1 MAEQYTI
8 GVDYGTLSG
17 RAVVVRVS
25 DGAELGTGVFE
36 YPNAV
41 MDEVLNATGQ
51 KLGADWALQDP
62 NDYVEVLRNAVPEAI
77 RKAGIDP
84 ADVIGIGTDFTA
96 CTMVPTLSD
105 GTPLSNLPEFRGNPH
120 AYVKLWKHHAAQPH
134 ADRINQLARERN
146 ESWLPRYG
154 GQISSEWELAK
165 GLQVFE
171 EAPEVYHRM
180 ERWVEAADWII
191 WQLCGNYVRNA
202 CTAGYKGNLQDGE
215 YPSSDYFEALSPGF
229 GSFIDE
235 KVRHPIGQLG
245 DAAGLLTEE
254 AASWT
259 GLKPGIVVAVGNVDA
274 HVTAPAAQAT
284 EPGQMVAIM
293 GTSTCH
299 VMNGQFLTEVPG
311 MCGVVDGGIVSG
323 LYGYEAGQSGVG
335 DIFAWY
341 VNNQVPGEYFEAA
354 AAAGKSI
361 HQHLTDLAAEE
372 GVGEHGLVALDWHS
386 GNRSVLVD
394 HELSGLVIG
403 STLTTKPEQIY
414 RALLE
419 ATAFGTRKIVET
431 FQRSGVPV
439 TEFIVAGGLL
449 KNKFLM
455 QLYSDATRLP
465 LSTIAS
471 EQGPAL
477 GSAIHAA
484 VAAGAYPDIRR
495 AAAAMGKADRGVYQP
510 NEARARQYDLL
521 YAEYDRLH
529 DYFGRGENNVMKRL
543 KAIRR
548 GDSALPA
555 DRIADSGVVSAGAVF
570 AGAGSR
576 SQLIA
581 AAQKRVADLHQE
593 LVRYGLVVW
602 TGGNVSERIRF
613 EDGSPDLFAIKPSG
627 VSYEQLKPEDIVIC
641 DLDGNLIEGSRKP
654 SSDTDSHAYVYRNMP
669 EVNGVVH
676 THSDYAA
683 AWAARGEEIPC
694 VLTAMADEFGGPIPV
709 GPFAII
715 GDDSIGRGIVQ
726 TLKGHRSTA
735 VLMQNHGVFTI
746 GDSAKSAV
754 KSAVMCEDVARTV
767 HLTLQHGPAIPIP
780 QDKIDSLYARYQN
793 VYGQ

>member
-1 MAEQYTI
+1 MSEKYTI

-25 DGAELGTGVFE
+25 DGTELGTGVFE

-41 MDEVLNATGQ
+41 MDEVLNFNGV
-51 KLGADWALQDP
+51 KLGADWALQNP
-62 NDYVEVLRNAVPEAI
+62 NDYVDVLKHAVPAAV
-77 RKAGIDP
+77 KAAGIDA

-96 CTMVPTLSD
+96 CTMVPTLAD
-105 GTPLSNLPEFRGNPH
+105 GTPLSNLPHFAGEPH

-134 ADRINQLARERN
+134 ADRINALARERG

-165 GLQVFE
+165 GLQLFE
-171 EAPEVYHRM
+171 EAPAVYQHM

-202 CTAGYKGNLQDGE
+202 CTAGYKGNLQDGQ
-215 YPSSDYFEALSPGF
+215 YPSNEFFEALSPGF
-229 GSFIDE
+229 GSFIDD

-245 DAAGLLTEE
+245 AAAGRLTAE
-254 AASWT
+254 AAAWT
-259 GLKPGIVVAVGNVDA
+259 GLPEGIVVAVGNVDA

-284 EPGQMVAIM
+284 QPGQMVAIM

-299 VMNGQFLTEVPG
+299 VMNGEILTEVPG

-341 VNNQVPGEYFEAA
+341 VENQVPAEYFAA
-354 AAAGKSI
+354 AEAAGKSI
-361 HQHLTDLAAEE
+361 HQHLTDLAATEE
-372 GVGEHGLVALDWHS
+372 VGQHGLLALDWHS

-403 STLTTKPEQIY
+403 ATLTTRPEQVY

-419 ATAFGTRKIVET
+419 ATAFGTRNIVET
-431 FQRSGVPV
+431 FRQSGVPV

-455 QLYSDATRLP
+455 QLYSDVTRLP

-484 VAAGAYPDIRR
+484 VAAGAYPDIR
-495 AAAAMGKADRGVYQP
+495 AAAEAMGKSNRGVYQP
-510 NEARARQYDLL
+510 NETRAKQYDLL
-521 YAEYDRLH
+521 YTEYDRLH

-548 GDSALPA
+548 GDATLPT
-555 DRIADSGVVSAGAVF
+555 DSGKPAQAGVSSVPANRAAV
-570 AGAGSR
+570 
-576 SQLIA
+576 IEA
-581 AAQKRVADLHQE
+581 ARQRVADLHQE
-593 LVRYGLVVW
+593 LVRYNLVVW
-602 TGGNVSERIRF
+602 TGGNVSERISF
-613 EDGSPDLFAIKPSG
+613 GDGSPDLFAIKPSG
-627 VSYEQLKPEDIVIC
+627 VMYEDLKPADIVIC
-641 DLDGNLIEGSRKP
+641 DLDGNLVDGSRKP

-669 EVNGVVH
+669 QVNGVVH

-726 TLKGHRSTA
+726 TLAGHRSTA

-767 HLTLQHGPAIPIP
+767 HLTLQQGPAIPIP
-780 QDKIDSLYARYQN
+780 QDKIDALYNRYQN